1 LTKDAD
7 TIITENSGAS
17 VRQRIAEL
25 EAEKKMPQRAL
36 DNGIE
41 DYGNKS
47 LLAECD
53 DFCHHCEDLQA
64 KLVKVHSGTKKQIAD
79 LEVKI
84 ESAKAHNADVD
95 AAGEKRLKDFED
107 ELVHDLAE
115 LRTLYVCNARAIG
128 GLMLTDARG
137 RAFGCGLSSM
147 AVHRDIQ
154 SSRYVWRR

>member
-53 DFCHHCEDLQA
+53 DF
-64 KLVKVHSGTKKQIAD
+64 
-79 LEVKI
+79 
-84 ESAKAHNADVD
+84 
-95 AAGEKRLKDFED
+95 
-107 ELVHDLAE
+107 
-115 LRTLYVCNARAIG
+115 
-128 GLMLTDARG
+128 
-137 RAFGCGLSSM
+137 
-147 AVHRDIQ
+147 
-154 SSRYVWRR
+154 